1 MNLEELKAIRE
12 KAQKDIQLRQKE
24 GRMKI
29 VVGMGTSG
37 IASGAREVLKA
48 FVDEIATRNLA
59 DVMVTQTG
67 EKGLA
72 SQEPLIEVLEEGKPT
87 KFKVTIKYMSIFGD
101 SFSDLIEHDLEY
113 LKQTTVPGKTVEDY
127 LKKISEEL
135 GELTQAIKD
144 A

>member
-24 GRMKI
+24 ARMKI

-48 FVDEIATRNLA
+48 FVDEIATRNLV

-72 SQEPLIEVLEEGKPT
+72 SQEPLIEIVEEGKPT
-87 KFKVTIKYMSIFGD
+87 VVYGNMDAEKAKRVVAEHVVNGHPV
-101 SFSDLIEHDLEY
+101 IEYVIE
-113 LKQTTVPGKTVEDY
+113 TT
-127 LKKISEEL
+127 
-135 GELTQAIKD
+135 
-144 A
+144 

>member
-1 MNLEELKAIRE
+1 MNLEELKAIRD

-24 GRMKI
+24 GRIKI

-37 IASGAREVLKA
+37 IASGAREVLKT

-72 SQEPLIEVLEEGKPT
+72 SQEPLIEIIEEGKPT
-87 KFKVTIKYMSIFGD
+87 VVYGNMSAEKAKRVVAEHIVKGNPVLD
-101 SFSDLIEHDLEY
+101 YVIE
-113 LKQTTVPGKTVEDY
+113 TT
-127 LKKISEEL
+127 
-135 GELTQAIKD
+135 
-144 A
+144 